1 MPKDH
6 FGTQI
11 NRCLV
16 DPDPHSYLSITLSF
30 GDFMGDHGLSFLLIA
45 VLLLLSAL
53 ASGTEVA
60 FFSLSPSEIQDFK
73 EEGGRVWSLLHRPKK
88 LLATILI
95 FNNLVNVAII
105 LIATWNITIFFE
117 KPEIADQPWAPW
129 LRVGLEI
136 GLVTFVLLFFGE
148 ITPKVYASQNRIP
161 LVRAIAA
168 PTSFLRSILS
178 PISYLLMSTTNF
190 LDRRIKTNN
199 ETASFEDIKQAIEL
213 TSEEDSPE
221 EEKEILKGIVNFA
234 NTPVK
239 AVMRARV
246 DVQSIDINTTFEEL
260 LDLVNQQGY
269 SRLPVY
275 EDSLDS
281 VKGILYVKD
290 LIPLLRA
297 GNTDTDWPS
306 LIRSAYFIPETK
318 KIDNLLDEF
327 KSKRL
332 HIAIVVD
339 EFGGTSGLVTLEDII
354 EEIFG
359 EIVDEFDEEELVFSK
374 LDDTTYVFDGKM
386 PLNDLIRTVDLAD
399 NVFDEIRGE
408 ADSLAGLVLELHGRI
423 PEKDEVITSGQ
434 FTFTIESVTKNRI
447 KRVKLEMDL
456 DQEAEEKEEV
466 AQ

>member
-1 MPKDH
+1 M
-6 FGTQI
+6 
-11 NRCLV
+11 
-16 DPDPHSYLSITLSF
+16 DPDPYSYFFLSITF
-30 GDFMGDHGLSFLLIA
+30 GDFMAGHGLSFLVVA
-45 VLLLLSAL
+45 FLLLMSAL

-60 FFSLSPSEIQDFK
+60 FFSLSPAEIQDFK
-73 EEGGRVWSLLHRPKK
+73 EENGLVWGLLHRPKR

-95 FNNLVNVAII
+95 FNNFVNVAII
-105 LIATWNITIFFE
+105 LLTTMSIAQFFKE
-117 KPEIADQPWAPW
+117 SGWDQQPWGLWVRA
-129 LRVGLEI
+129 VLEI

-148 ITPKVYASQNRIP
+148 ITPKVYASQNRLK

-168 PTSFLRSILS
+168 PVTFLRALLT
-178 PISYLLMSTTNF
+178 PISYMLISTTNF
-190 LDRRIKTNN
+190 LDRRIKINN
-199 ETASFEDIKQAIEL
+199 ESASFEDIKHAIDL
-213 TSEEDSPE
+213 TSEEESPDD
-221 EEKEILKGIVNFA
+221 EKEILKGIVNFGS
-234 NTPVK
+234 TPVK

-260 LDLVNQQGY
+260 LDVVNQQGY
-269 SRLPVY
+269 SRIPVY

-297 GNTDTDWPS
+297 GNTDNNWLS
-306 LIRSAYFIPETK
+306 LIRPAYFIPETK

-327 KSKRL
+327 KSRRL

-359 EIVDEFDEEELVFSK
+359 EIVDEFDEEELIFSK
-374 LDDTTYVFDGKM
+374 LDETTYVFDGKM
-386 PLNDLIRTVDLAD
+386 PLNDLIRTVDLPD
-399 NVFDEIRGE
+399 NVFDEIRGD

-423 PEKDEVITSGQ
+423 PEKNEVITSGK

-447 KRVKLEMDL
+447 KRVKLQMDL
-456 DQEAEEKEEV
+456 DSEAEENEEL
-466 AQ
+466 AS